1 MESFLASRID
11 VDERTVRNH
20 RTALR
25 KAGELFGHRDPAS
38 LTADEVAAWVADLAK
53 RHKPGTVR
61 QYLISLRLLLDF
73 AGLDEKN
80 PARDPRVKLPKR
92 VREEPAPPLAEHM
105 EAILAALPDRF
116 RLLLVTIEQGALRLG
131 EACGLRWGDVDAS
144 GLRLR
149 LPRSA
154 TKRELRAVGV
164 PARVAHGRDRG
175 DLRFACG
182 HDVCV
187 HRHDNLARRHD
198 ELREC
203 HFGFRSETC
212 HGLVAAMSA
221 RGEPLT
227 SMRMNSL
234 TDGNRIEPSW
244 SVTLVREMPLSTK
257 SLASS
262 VRSPRTKG
270 AASTPASSSPHSRL
284 ASSTSIW

>member
-25 KAGELFGHRDPAS
+25 KAGELFGDRDPAS

-154 TKRELRAVGV
+154 TKR
-164 PARVAHGRDRG
+164 D
-175 DLRFACG
+175 
-182 HDVCV
+182 
-187 HRHDNLARRHD
+187 
-198 ELREC
+198 
-203 HFGFRSETC
+203 
-212 HGLVAAMSA
+212 SA
-221 RGEPLT
+221 RWVYLPEWLMAAIEETYGLLAVTMCASIGMTISPEGT
-227 SMRMNSL
+227 TNSASAISDSAARL
-234 TDGNRIEPSW
+234 A
-244 SVTLVREMPLSTK
+244 M
-257 SLASS
+257 ASS
-262 VRSPRTKG
+262 LPCQPG
-270 AASTPASSSPHSRL
+270 ASL
-284 ASSTSIW
+284 